1 MIHTLAFG
9 IPNGPELLI
18 ILVVVVMLFG
28 LGKLPQV
35 AKQLG
40 GGLRDFQKSL
50 RGEDDEDETVAQA
63 TPPKKLE
70 DPGPSAPA
78 APKTTTKEADVF

>member
-50 RGEDDEDETVAQA
+50 RGEDEEEETVAQA

-70 DPGPSAPA
+70 EPTPGAS

>member
-1 MIHTLAFG
+1 MQQILAFG
-9 IPNGPELLI
+9 IPQGPELLI

-40 GGLRDFQKSL
+40 GGLRDFKKSL
-50 RGEDDEDETVAQA
+50 NGDDEEAEA
-63 TPPKKLE
+63 LKKTPPKIE
-70 DPGPSAPA
+70 DKPA
-78 APKTTTKEADVF
+78 QKPTHTATTSKEVDVV

>member
-1 MIHTLAFG
+1 MQQILAFG
-9 IPNGPELLI
+9 IPQGPELLI

-40 GGLRDFQKSL
+40 GGLRDFKKSL
-50 RGEDDEDETVAQA
+50 NGDDEEDAEA
-63 TPPKKLE
+63 TKTPAKIE
-70 DPGPSAPA
+70 DKSS
-78 APKTTTKEADVF
+78 TKSTHTASTSKEVDVM